1 MDQATRD
8 SHWAELNKLS
18 TDYIASGGYAAYT
31 IVRYTMVLQL
41 LYEQHYVDSF
51 TMFAE
56 VFLWG
61 LNGMDTPYYSSR
73 LIDIAKR
80 IYPCLPVSRMKLN
93 KILSDQIKA
102 QATPFH
108 FYSVQ
113 EVQKMFMLLVTDR
126 RDAAANI
133 FMGGLPDVK
142 KWLQRSKKETEYDLK
157 IQDTQLQQVQA
168 ADAKYK
174 ESKNLE
180 EYVDFW
186 ENVWLGGGLLF
197 YSSKWWFVL
206 PDLYFKQ
213 KRFDEVIE
221 FCTMIKFLDDYAS
234 DKADK
239 YILRAQQRKEKQLA
253 KNIKTNV

>member
-8 SHWAELNKLS
+8 KHWAESNKLS
-18 TDYIASGGYAAYT
+18 ADYIASGGYAAYT
-31 IVRYTMVLQL
+31 IVRYTMALQL

-51 TMFAE
+51 AIFAE
-56 VFLWG
+56 VFLWS
-61 LNGMDTPYYSSR
+61 LNGTETPYYSSQ
-73 LIDIAKR
+73 LVGIAKR
-80 IYPCLPVSRMKLN
+80 LYPTLPVSRIKLH
-93 KILSDQIKA
+93 KILSDRLNA
-102 QATPFH
+102 QATPYH
-108 FYSVQ
+108 FYSGQ
-113 EVQKMFMLLVTDR
+113 DAAKMFLLLASDK

-133 FMGGLPDVK
+133 FMGGLPDAK
-142 KWLQRSKKETEYDLK
+142 KWLQRSKKETENDLK
-157 IQDTQLQQVQA
+157 IQDAQLQQVQA
-168 ADAKYK
+168 AEEKYK

-197 YSSKWWFVL
+197 YSSKWWFLL

-213 KRFDEVIE
+213 KRFNEVIE

-239 YILRAQQRKEKQLA
+239 YIMRAQQRKERMQS
-253 KNIKTNV
+253 KNSRTFV

>member
-1 MDQATRD
+1 MDQAIRD
-8 SHWAELNKLS
+8 KNWAQLNKLS
-18 TDYIASGGYAAYT
+18 ADYIASGGYAAYT
-31 IVRYTMVLQL
+31 IVRYTMALQL

-51 TMFAE
+51 AMLAE

-73 LIDIAKR
+73 LIDVAKK
-80 IYPCLPVSRMKLN
+80 IYPCLPVSRVKLD
-93 KILSDQIKA
+93 KILSERLAD

-108 FYSVQ
+108 FYSAR

-133 FMGGLPDVK
+133 FMGGLPDDK
-142 KWLQRSKKETEYDLK
+142 KWLRRSKKETENDLK
-157 IQDTQLQQVQA
+157 IQDAQLEQVQEA
-168 ADAKYK
+168 EEKYK

-180 EYVDFW
+180 EYIDFW

-197 YSSKWWFVL
+197 YGSKWWFVL

-213 KRFDEVIE
+213 KRFDEAID
-221 FCTMIKFLDDYAS
+221 FCTMLKFLDDYAS

-253 KNIKTNV
+253 KNTKTNV